1 MYGISLFKMPE
12 ICIFIS
18 FKAPK
23 PYILLQRALAQ
34 DLRVQN
40 MREGFWEF
48 TQPVTVAGFG
58 RTKNNPKD
66 IQSDAAKVHFFLV
79 HRTYRQD

>member
-58 RTKNNPKD
+58 RTKNTGYTE
-66 IQSDAAKVHFFLV
+66 SDGAKVNFFLV

>member
-23 PYILLQRALAQ
+23 PYILFQRALAQ

-58 RTKNNPKD
+58 RTKN
-66 IQSDAAKVHFFLV
+66 IGYSQSNVAKVNFFLV